1 MTGLVTTLGAQEHAA
16 FKETVILSQDWQDLL
31 FAGTEVAGSC
41 QRIDGDPKLNQCLLA
56 YCMDGKN
63 AMIAT
68 KGKDGKILARSML
81 RLLWNEPEQ
90 KPALFLDR
98 LYPDPCPA
106 ERKSAIANAAI
117 KCAQKLNCDLFTQ
130 WNDYPSI
137 PANRII
143 ESLEGPCPYEYAD
156 AAEGVMSDGIFK
168 ISSLRKMYLATSDL

>member
-1 MTGLVTTLGAQEHAA
+1 LTGLVTTLRAQENAV
-16 FKETVILSQDWQDLL
+16 FNETVILSQDWQDLL
-31 FAGTEVAGSC
+31 LAGTEVAGSC
-41 QRIDGDPKLNQCLLA
+41 QRIDGTPTLNQCLLA

-81 RLLWNEPEQ
+81 RLLWSEQGQ

-117 KCAQKLNCDLFTQ
+117 KCAQKLNCDLFTWWQ
-130 WNDYPSI
+130 DYPST
-137 PANRII
+137 PANMII

-156 AAEGVMSDGIFK
+156 AAGGVKAYGIFQ
-168 ISSLRKMYLATSDL
+168 ISNLRKMYLTTSTI